1 MSGNPNTLELSIAV
15 EGKIISSNFH
25 VYKEYAVAQIGAINL
40 DLKTDEDFEQAAKDV
55 KGLKTFEDR
64 LKQAEVDF
72 LSQMDEVDS
81 LLKSVRELGGLSR
94 ETRLNAE
101 KRIAARKA
109 EMREGIIRD
118 GMAALEVK
126 SREFGDMI
134 GDAIKGKS
142 SLVKMQEA
150 VTAVVET
157 VNARTRTNR
166 AVFAQA
172 SEAHGDAVAYGE
184 EAFLCL
190 TVEIAK
196 VEMERRIERHRAAL
210 KEAEL
215 KAERDRL
222 QREADER
229 ARQERLAEQAAE
241 EKARQE
247 STANEAERR
256 SEWEKQEAAVKTEL
270 TPPTPTPAP
279 APAPAQ
285 PATQATG
292 QTAAEE
298 MECFLSVLTAAFA
311 PAKEARAQLRHAEN
325 IQRAGAFAEALGA
338 AFKALKSPKA

>member
-55 KGLKTFEDR
+55 KGLKIFEDR

-72 LSQMDEVDS
+72 LAQMDEVDS

-118 GMAALEVK
+118 GIAALEVK

-157 VNARTRTNR
+157 VNARIRTNR

-172 SEAHGDAVAYGE
+172 AEAHGDAVAHGE
-184 EAFLCL
+184 EAFLAL
-190 TVEIAK
+190 TVETAK

-229 ARQERLAEQAAE
+229 ARQERLAEQARAETERVRQQAAE
-241 EKARQE
+241 ESKPAD
-247 STANEAERR
+247 APIP
-256 SEWEKQEAAVKTEL
+256 AAPKVE
-270 TPPTPTPAP
+270 TPAPAP

-285 PATQATG
+285 PATQAAG

-338 AFKALKSPKA
+338 AFKALKSPTA

>member
-1 MSGNPNTLELSIAV
+1 MSAKIKAKERPLELSIAV
-15 EGKIISSNFH
+15 KGEIVSSNFDDF
-25 VYKEYAVAQIGAINL
+25 KAFAESQIMAISF
-40 DLKTDEDFEQAAKDV
+40 DLKTDEDFEQAEEDA
-55 KGLKTFEDR
+55 KGLKKFEATLAKSKTDA
-64 LKQAEVDF
+64 LA
-72 LSQMDEVDS
+72 QMDELNALLGSVD
-81 LLKSVRELGGLSR
+81 GLCEFARS
-94 ETRLNAE
+94 TRLE
-101 KRIAARKA
+101 LERRVKARKQ
-109 EMREGIIRD
+109 EVRD
-118 GMAALEVK
+118 GIVRDGIAVLEVK
-126 SREFGDMI
+126 NREFTDMI

-157 VNARTRTNR
+157 VNARIRTNR

-184 EAFLCL
+184 EAFLAL
-190 TVEIAK
+190 TVETAK

-229 ARQERLAEQAAE
+229 ARQERLAEQARAETERVRQQAAE
-241 EKARQE
+241 ESKPAD
-247 STANEAERR
+247 APIPEAPKVE
-256 SEWEKQEAAVKTEL
+256 
-270 TPPTPTPAP
+270 TPAP
-279 APAPAQ
+279 APAPTPAQ
-285 PATQATG
+285 PATQAAG

-338 AFKALKSPKA
+338 AFKALKSPTA

>member
-15 EGKIISSNFH
+15 EGKIISSNFQ

-55 KGLKTFEDR
+55 KGLKIFEDR

-72 LSQMDEVDS
+72 LAQMDEVDS

-157 VNARTRTNR
+157 VNARIRTNR

-172 SEAHGDAVAYGE
+172 AEAHGDAVAYGE
-184 EAFLCL
+184 EAFLAL
-190 TVEIAK
+190 TVETAK

-241 EKARQE
+241 K
-247 STANEAERR
+247 
-256 SEWEKQEAAVKTEL
+256 EKQIS
-270 TPPTPTPAP
+270 TPAGR
-279 APAPAQ
+279 AQ
-285 PATQATG
+285 QVVATVEPSGGGASLPSSDDALPPKATSTG

-338 AFKALKSPKA
+338 AFKALKSPTA